1 MYTPSV
7 IVLAAA
13 LLATATAQSSNP
25 TVWASVAL
33 MMHGER
39 TPLRSELSD
48 VLTPRGAQ
56 QLYAQ
61 GNAFRTRYLSGITP
75 TNSSESRVTSRAP
88 IRDIAPNVVDHVQL
102 HILSLPDA
110 HVVAGAQ
117 AFLQALYPPISHTFA
132 VDTGGSNVS
141 FSTTSGNYTEY
152 PLDGYQY
159 PVIQTAGYL
168 DQRSI
173 GLRGNTECTQW
184 QVSTQV
190 DMTRD
195 PDMLKMYN
203 STKAKYQSF
212 FTTPPLNDGVYSL
225 ANANFWDAY
234 NIWDYI
240 RYRHSHEEAVYN
252 ALMNTYVN
260 DSQFLQIYSRQQQLA
275 LYSAQ
280 KPSGL
285 TKGDM
290 IRTVAGMSF
299 AKQVVDALKANGNFG
314 GCSRKLTLLFSSQEP
329 FLSFF
334 SLAQLQQGNTSF
346 SSPFWNVPEPGA
358 AMVFELIGD
367 EPDRPDSYPKDS
379 NLYVRFLYRKNADP
393 STPFEE
399 YALFGSPA
407 AEPRVTFSYFK
418 QEMLKFGVDVTTW
431 CSMCASS
438 QPFCS
443 ARSTEAPTIGAA
455 IRAVVRKPYVAGIIG
470 AAIILAVLGLVVAAF
485 VLAGFRI
492 RRVGKED
499 NKDGHQPAASLGG
512 FKAAEKMASDPD
524 LSLSKRGVPHER
536 HGSWELREGRDVV
549 TGGQHHG
556 AGISVDKSSSAS
568 SVHSKDLDDD
578 GASVMGASPVTPR
591 ESV

>member
-7 IVLAAA
+7 IAFTAA

-75 TNSSESRVTSRAP
+75 TNSSESQVTSRAP
-88 IRDIAPNVVDHVQL
+88 IRDIAPNVVDHAQL
-102 HILSLPDA
+102 HILSVPDA

-117 AFLQALYPPISHTFA
+117 AFMQALYPPISHTFS

-195 PDMLKMYN
+195 PDMLKLYN

-212 FTTPPLNDGVYSL
+212 FTTPPLNDG
-225 ANANFWDAY
+225 
-234 NIWDYI
+234 
-240 RYRHSHEEAVYN
+240 AVYN
-252 ALMNTYVN
+252 ALMDAYVK
-260 DSQFLQIYSRQQQLA
+260 DSQFLQVYSRQQQLA
-275 LYSAQ
+275 LYSDQ

-285 TKGDM
+285 AKGDM

-314 GCSRKLTLLFSSQEP
+314 GYSRKLTLLFSSQEP

-334 SLAQLQQGNTSF
+334 SLAQLQQGNTSL
-346 SSPFWNVPEPGA
+346 SSPFWNPG
-358 AMVFELIGD
+358 
-367 EPDRPDSYPKDS
+367 RPDSYPKDS

-393 STPFEE
+393 GTAFEE

-418 QEMLKFGVDVTTW
+418 QEMLKFGVDVATW

-443 ARSTEAPTIGAA
+443 VRSTEAPTIGAT

-470 AAIILAVLGLVVAAF
+470 GAIVLAVLGLVVAAF

-492 RRVGKED
+492 RRMGKED

-524 LSLSKRGVPHER
+524 LSVSKRGVPHER

-549 TGGQHHG
+549 TGVHG